1 MSTKKDEKSTD
12 KKVMAAM
19 DEMKA
24 VVAAV
29 SEGSVADVVAAAK
42 KFRDETGA
50 SVARSSYPLSL
61 GCV

>member
-29 SEGSVADVVAAAK
+29 SGMSHVPSPPPLT
-42 KFRDETGA
+42 R
-50 SVARSSYPLSL
+50 ARPRPPR
-61 GCV
+61 